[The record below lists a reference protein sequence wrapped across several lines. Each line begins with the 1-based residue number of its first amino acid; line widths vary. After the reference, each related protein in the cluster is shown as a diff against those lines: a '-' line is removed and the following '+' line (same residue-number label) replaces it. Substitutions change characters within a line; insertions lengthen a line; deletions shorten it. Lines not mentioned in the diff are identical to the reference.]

1 MREKGYYAMGASCIT
16 ITEREIRMLSSFE
29 AAMAVLAKLLG
40 VKLRP
45 PTKAFEKMRGQLRT
59 EVLDVRPAR

>member
-1 MREKGYYAMGASCIT
+1 
-16 ITEREIRMLSSFE
+16 MLSSFE